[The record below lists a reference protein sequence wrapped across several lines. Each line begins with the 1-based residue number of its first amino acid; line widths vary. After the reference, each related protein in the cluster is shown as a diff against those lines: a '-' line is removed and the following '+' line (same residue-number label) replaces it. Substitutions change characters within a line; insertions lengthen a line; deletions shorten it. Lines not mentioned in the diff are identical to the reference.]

1 MTVSAPSLAA
11 LSQLTQFVGK
21 EGLAAEIQSSNPVAA
36 GVEAHLHVR
45 GQSAKAHR

>member
-1 MTVSAPSLAA
+1 
-11 LSQLTQFVGK
+11 LTQFVGK

-45 GQSAKAHR
+45 GQAAKARR